1 MLLNLLLRLYFL
13 GVKDPSTVSQSL
25 SLADLGMDSLMG
37 AEIKQTLERGYD
49 LVLSAQDIR
58 GLNFAK
64 LTALQNPGSSTEAAA
79 PTAAAASPKATNGTS
94 TNGAANGDV
103 QVQFNMEQVMPKETL
118 VRLPSKAAAA
128 SKAAPLFVV
137 HPIEGGVSAV
147 EPLAA
152 KLDVPVWGIQCTVDA
167 PLTSIPD
174 LAKHYVKVRKI
185 KM

>member
-1 MLLNLLLRLYFL
+1 M
-13 GVKDPSTVSQSL
+13 SQTI

-49 LVLSAQDIR
+49 VVLSAQDIR

-64 LTALQNPGSSTEAAA
+64 LIALQNPGAE
-79 PTAAAASPKATNGTS
+79 TATPASPKAAATNGNSTNGTS

-103 QVQFNMEQVMPKETL
+103 QVQFNMEQVMPKEML
-118 VRLPSKAAAA
+118 VRLPSKAAAT
-128 SKAAPLFVV
+128 SKAAPLFIV
-137 HPIEGGVSAV
+137 HPIEGGVGAI

-152 KLDVPVWGIQCTVDA
+152 KLEVPVWGLQCTVDA

-174 LAKHYVKVRKI
+174 LAKHYIKVRN
-185 KM
+185 

>member
-1 MLLNLLLRLYFL
+1 MLLNLLLCMCFL

-64 LTALQNPGSSTEAAA
+64 LTALQNPGSSNEAAA
-79 PTAAAASPKATNGTS
+79 PAAASPKATNGTS

-103 QVQFNMEQVMPKETL
+103 QVQFNMDQVMPKETL

-174 LAKHYVKVRKI
+174 LAKHYVKVRKL